1 MVIGPNRL
9 IIDGFSSFSV
19 KFPLSKF
26 VWFDGKY
33 VTLDKAKVPVT
44 THAIHYGTSVFEGI
58 RAYWNSKNLFVFR
71 LEDHMKRFRN
81 SGKFYSISLNF
92 TNKQIENAIIN
103 LCKKNNIKK
112 TCYIRP
118 FYFVGDYGINLHVTE
133 KAPTNVAIFMFPF
146 GDLFNKKGITAG
158 VSSWRKFSVSSTP
171 PQAKMGGNYLNSI
184 LATQEAK
191 RNGYDEAILLD
202 KLGNVSEAP
211 GENIFIVKDDEIITP
226 PLSSSAL
233 AGITRDSIFELAE
246 DRGYKVVIREIT
258 RSELYIADEV
268 FLSGTAAEITPIIR
282 IDQNIVGNGKTGIIT
297 SELIA
302 DYTDVVMNRNKK
314 YSEWLTP
321 VY

>member
-1 MVIGPNRL
+1 
-9 IIDGFSSFSV
+9 V

-26 VWFDGKY
+26 VWLDGKY

-112 TCYIRP
+112 SCYIRP

-211 GENIFIVKDDEIITP
+211 GENIFVVKDDEIITP

-268 FLSGTAAEITPIIR
+268 FLSGTAAEIIPIIR
-282 IDQNIVGNGKTGIIT
+282 IDQNVIGNRKMGIIT
-297 SELIA
+297 SELIS

>member
-1 MVIGPNRL
+1 
-9 IIDGFSSFSV
+9 V

-44 THAIHYGTSVFEGI
+44 THAIHYGTSIFEGI
-58 RAYWNSKNLFVFR
+58 RAYWNSKNLFLFR

-103 LCKKNNIKK
+103 LCKKNNMKK

-233 AGITRDSIFELAE
+233 AGITRDSIFELAK

-282 IDQNIVGNGKTGIIT
+282 IDQNIIGNGKAGIIT
-297 SELIA
+297 SELTS

>member
-1 MVIGPNRL
+1 
-9 IIDGFSSFSV
+9 V

-44 THAIHYGTSVFEGI
+44 THAIHYGTSIFEGI
-58 RAYWNSKNLFVFR
+58 RAYWNSKNLFLFR

-103 LCKKNNIKK
+103 LCKKNNMKK

-233 AGITRDSIFELAE
+233 AGITRDSIFELAK

-268 FLSGTAAEITPIIR
+268 FLSGTAAEVTPIIR
-282 IDQNIVGNGKTGIIT
+282 IDQNIIGNGNVGIIT
-297 SELIA
+297 SELIS
-302 DYTDVVMNRNKK
+302 DYTDVVMNRNEK
-314 YSEWLTP
+314 YSEWLTA